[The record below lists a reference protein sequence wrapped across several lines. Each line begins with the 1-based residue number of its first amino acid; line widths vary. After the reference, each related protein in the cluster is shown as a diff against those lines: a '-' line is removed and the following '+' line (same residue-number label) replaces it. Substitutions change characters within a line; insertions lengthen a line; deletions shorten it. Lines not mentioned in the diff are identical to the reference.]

1 MNVALPHL
9 PETAKRPRRKDPNHQ
24 SMLVVMTQ
32 DLAQRLTENARG
44 DRRSRNAQIQVLLE
58 EALAAR
64 AEAAA
69 AAEAS

>member
-1 MNVALPHL
+1 MEVTLPHV
-9 PETAKRPRRKDPNHQ
+9 PSRPRRKDPNHQ

-64 AEAAA
+64 DDAPVADAD
-69 AAEAS
+69 